1 MNKKRWRKTG
11 LLLFFFVVCA
21 CFLFLTACNCSGE
34 KKEPVSENETMPVL
48 TPDETEPVTDSVPGG
63 GQTQSGNG
71 NEESAVYNDPY
82 NMTDSGN
89 DDRSTEIQNN
99 PVTEDDV
106 SESGPE
112 GEEIYTHGDYELPEV
127 SLDD

>member
-21 CFLFLTACNCSGE
+21 CFLLAACSCSGE
-34 KKEPVSENETMPVL
+34 KKEPVSENETMPILV
-48 TPDETEPVTDSVPGG
+48 PDETDTVTDSVPGEG
-63 GQTQSGNG
+63 PTQSGKG

-82 NMTDSGN
+82 DMTDSGN
-89 DDRSTEIQNN
+89 DDSSTEIQNN
-99 PVTEDDV
+99 PATEEDALE
-106 SESGPE
+106 SESE
-112 GEEIYTHGDYELPEV
+112 DEEIYTHGDYELPEV